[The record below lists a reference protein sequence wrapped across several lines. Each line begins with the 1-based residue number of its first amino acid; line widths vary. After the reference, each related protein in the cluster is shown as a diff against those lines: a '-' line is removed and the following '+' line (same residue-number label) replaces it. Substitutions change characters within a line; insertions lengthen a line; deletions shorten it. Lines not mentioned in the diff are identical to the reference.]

1 MPHYLFNQTKEQR
14 GTIDIRMTPQ
24 TVDEKIAAEI
34 EQYHFLRSHQKE
46 LICHMYPS
54 CESKQITNWK
64 DVINYNNAIWYEL
77 YLHQLNE

>member
-46 LICHMYPS
+46 LTCILPVNQN
-54 CESKQITNWK
+54 K
-64 DVINYNNAIWYEL
+64 
-77 YLHQLNE
+77 